1 MPITIFKLVLALVS
15 GYILGSVNTS
25 IIAGNIYGENVRM
38 KGSGNAGLTN
48 TLRVLGPKAAMI
60 VFAGDVL
67 KGVLACLLGYVLTAG
82 EFGSEH
88 IVDFANPNLGLLLA
102 GTSCI
107 FGHIFPVFFQFK
119 GGKGV
124 LTAATVVFIMDWRLG
139 AISLGLF
146 VVVLLITGYV
156 SVGSIVAAIGLP
168 IASLILEKPRYSMV
182 YAIAIALLIIITHRK
197 NIGRLLSGTEPKQKF
212 GK

>member
-1 MPITIFKLVLALVS
+1 MPIFKLLLAMIS

-25 IIAGNIYGENVRM
+25 IIAGNIFGENIRS

-48 TLRVLGPKAAMI
+48 ALRVLGPKAALF
-60 VFAGDVL
+60 VLAGDVL
-67 KGVLACLLGYVLTAG
+67 KSVLACLLGYALTAS
-82 EFGSEH
+82 EFGSERIIDIH
-88 IVDFANPNLGLLLA
+88 NPNLGLLLA

-107 FGHIFPVFFQFK
+107 FGHIFPVLFQFK

-124 LTAATVVFIMDWRLG
+124 LTAATVVFMMDWRIGSIL
-139 AISLGLF
+139 LGLF
-146 VVVLLITGYV
+146 IVVLLITGYV

-168 IASLILEKPRYSMV
+168 ITALILEKPRYSMV
-182 YAIAIALLIIITHRK
+182 YAIAIALLIVVMHRK
-197 NIGRLLSGTEPKQKF
+197 NIGRLINGAEPKFKL